1 MIESK
6 NQNDKL
12 NYSMELAEELNNI
25 KNNRNYFALEK
36 CIEKYD
42 EENLLLIEGYDID
55 NYIKIKNEIK
65 QGFRITSKEKQDLY
79 SKELLSLI
87 NSIKKSDIKIE
98 LPILCYNKSLT
109 DIEFIDLLKK
119 CINYA
124 NYNLE
129 SSKLNSIK
137 KQLIDI
143 YNSNL
148 KDLFKKE
155 QVLKDLL

>member
-87 NSIKKSDIKIE
+87 NSIKNRI
-98 LPILCYNKSLT
+98 
-109 DIEFIDLLKK
+109 
-119 CINYA
+119 
-124 NYNLE
+124 
-129 SSKLNSIK
+129 
-137 KQLIDI
+137 
-143 YNSNL
+143 
-148 KDLFKKE
+148 
-155 QVLKDLL
+155 